1 MKPAIPRL
9 IPASVAAAALALI
22 AVLGAGS
29 GGASAA
35 GHCRPRPQSSAETRI
50 NKRKSCPAAVGR
62 TYAGT
67 FSVPRELSPN
77 TPTPRY
83 LYYFQH
89 KTSSEDIRV
98 RFWNLS
104 SVRNCR
110 GRDCTLSIGIDS
122 GDNGG
127 IDGDMVQPGKSKT
140 VVMPNFEP
148 GRYYIQ
154 LGGTAYQ
161 NHAVK
166 WRMDL
171 ISG

>member
-1 MKPAIPRL
+1 MNLTISRL
-9 IPASVAAAALALI
+9 VAATLAAAALVFLATL
-22 AVLGAGS
+22 AAS

-50 NKRKSCPAAVGR
+50 NKRKSCPVVVGR
-62 TYAGT
+62 AYAGT
-67 FSVPRELSPN
+67 FSVPRGLSPA

-104 SVRNCR
+104 SARSCR
-110 GRDCTLSIGIDS
+110 GHDCILSIGIDS

-127 IDGDMVQPGKSKT
+127 IDGDMVPPGKSKT

-166 WRMDL
+166 WRMKL